1 MVPFGLSLTFHE
13 IVWSSE
19 KTFSGIYNRHHHV
32 HLVAVIDVG
41 IGHNVVITLG
51 VDVDL
56 IVVVIIVVEVIVDVG
71 DNAQD
76 VHGCGQE
83 GHLGYINCG
92 CVSCS
97 WAPSVRRMFKN

>member
-32 HLVAVIDVG
+32 HLVSVIHVCVR
-41 IGHNVVITLG
+41 HNVVVTLG

-56 IVVVIIVVEVIVDVG
+56 IVVVVIVVEVVVNIGHD
-71 DNAQD
+71 AQD
-76 VHGCGQE
+76 VHGRGQE
-83 GHLGYINCG
+83 GHLGDVHCG
-92 CVSCS
+92 GVSS
-97 WAPSVRRMFKN
+97 GRTPVK

>member
-32 HLVAVIDVG
+32 HLVSVIHVCVR
-41 IGHNVVITLG
+41 HNVVVTLG

-56 IVVVIIVVEVIVDVG
+56 VVVVVIVVEVVVDVG
-71 DNAQD
+71 HDAQD
-76 VHGCGQE
+76 VHGSGQE
-83 GHLGYINCG
+83 GHLGDVHSGGISG
-92 CVSCS
+92 
-97 WAPSVRRMFKN
+97 RRTPTKY